1 MKSGS
6 KSGPTDDASP
16 ELERW
21 QAAILAAIARSATA
35 RSATFGGATALAAV
49 YLHHRQSEDIDLFSP
64 ASATEA
70 DIRVVTAAGR
80 KLRMNAEVTTE
91 TVRTMVVLRKAKVVI
106 GHVDF
111 ATFPYDPIDRP
122 VPWRG
127 LRVDSLIDMV
137 VNKVQAVLTRA
148 RPRDYVDLWFLLR
161 EGPERDLDRL
171 LTLARSKFE
180 TGASRVTLA
189 ERLARV
195 ARLTDGDLPKML
207 RPAPLDEMR
216 RFFEGLARDL
226 VRRGP

>member
-6 KSGPTDDASP
+6 KNAPTDGALP
-16 ELERW
+16 EIEQW
-21 QAAILAAIARSATA
+21 QAAILAAVARSATA
-35 RSATFGGATALAAV
+35 RTATFGGATALAAV
-49 YLHHRQSEDIDLFSP
+49 YLHHRLSEDIDLFSP
-64 ASATEA
+64 TQATEA

-80 KLRMNAEVTTE
+80 KLRLTVEVTTE
-91 TVRTMVVLRKAKVVI
+91 AVRTMVVLRRAKIVI
-106 GHVDF
+106 GHVDL

-161 EGPERDLDRL
+161 EGPERNLDRL
-171 LTLARSKFE
+171 LTLARSKFDM
-180 TGASRVTLA
+180 GASRVTLA
-189 ERLARV
+189 ERLARA
-195 ARLTDGDLPKML
+195 ARLTDRELPRMV
-207 RPAPLDEMR
+207 RPAPLDELKS
-216 RFFEGLARDL
+216 FFDGLARDL